1 MKKMVVSII
10 AFCLLL
16 TGCQNQVGD
25 FFNSE
30 SNISSEISNYAEN
43 EEKIEELN
51 AEYYYPAFLASIT
64 AESWND
70 TNEWENSDS
79 HWPDRLVNFYIAK
92 KYYSISES
100 PEERDATMED
110 IEDADLVENFIMQ
123 YFDVSREFLRTS
135 QQYDAERGVYI
146 LGYLGNAAS
155 SKVVSV
161 EEKDGILGLNFEY
174 YSPMDDTTVIRTG
187 TLYIQK
193 NTTSYKY
200 LSCVSTAVDVSE

>member
-1 MKKMVVSII
+1 MVVGII

-16 TGCQNQVGD
+16 TGCQNQVGNS
-25 FFNSE
+25 FNTE
-30 SNISSEISNYAEN
+30 SNTSSEISNYTEN
-43 EEKIEELN
+43 KENIETLN

-64 AESWND
+64 AESWNN

-79 HWPDRLVNFYIAK
+79 HWPDRLVNFYTAK
-92 KYYSISES
+92 KYYSIPGS
-100 PEERDATMED
+100 PEERDTIMED
-110 IEDADLVENFIMQ
+110 VEDAELVEDFVMQ

-135 QQYDAERGVYI
+135 QQYDDERGVYI
-146 LGYLGNAAS
+146 LEYLGNAAS

-174 YSPMDDTTVIRTG
+174 YSPMDDTTIIRTG

-200 LSCVSTAVDVSE
+200 LSCVSTAVDVTE